1 MTLDD
6 PAENGHEDST
16 ELKLATLMS
25 LRPELDQ
32 SLLLDLLISAEG
44 SVHRVLANLEPA
56 VERDQPRKRSAAGIG
71 QQTSL
76 SAFTAAAP
84 FSSPSKKRK
93 VLTRKG
99 DTLHLYSPEDIA
111 TNTPCSII
119 HNFLPSKEAEQLLE
133 ELLEESPTYERQTF
147 KLFDNVVQSPHSACF
162 YVDSLEDIKSQKTEF
177 LYNGSHLSVCKTVLT
192 CMAHV
197 CLTL

>member
-6 PAENGHEDST
+6 PTENGHEDST
-16 ELKLATLMS
+16 ELKLATLIS
-25 LRPELDQ
+25 LHPELDQ

-44 SVHRVLANLEPA
+44 SVNRVLASLETA
-56 VERDQPRKRSAAGIG
+56 DRRDQSRKRSAASIG

-84 FSSPSKKRK
+84 SSSPSKKRK
-93 VLTRKG
+93 VLTKKG

-111 TNTPCSII
+111 SHTPCSII
-119 HNFLPSKEAEQLLE
+119 HNFLPSNEADKLLK

-177 LYNGSHLSVCKTVLT
+177 LYNGSHLSVCKTVLL
-192 CMAHV
+192 CMAHI
-197 CLTL
+197 CLT

>member
-6 PAENGHEDST
+6 PLENGHEDST
-16 ELKLATLMS
+16 ELKLATLIS
-25 LRPELDQ
+25 LHPELDQ
-32 SLLLDLLISAEG
+32 GLLLDLLISAEG
-44 SVHRVLANLEPA
+44 SVHRVLANLEPGDPK
-56 VERDQPRKRSAAGIG
+56 DQSRKRSAASIG
-71 QQTSL
+71 HQTSL

-84 FSSPSKKRK
+84 SSSPSKKRK
-93 VLTRKG
+93 TLTRKG

-111 TNTPCSII
+111 SNTPCSIV
-119 HNFLPSKEAEQLLE
+119 HNFLPPHEADRLLE

-192 CMAHV
+192 CTAHAR
-197 CLTL
+197 LT